1 MQPVASFQTL
11 GSETASRE
19 ALVAQGPEAEPG
31 VADFYAMFYPRL
43 VAALCLSAPDR
54 GEAEDAA
61 QEAFAR
67 LLRPGRWGSLGSPEA
82 WLYTV
87 GVNLLRRRW
96 RRLSRGRELLMGFAS
111 WQSPPDALEDTPER
125 LDLREAIS
133 ALPARYRDPLV
144 MFYLLDLPIAQVAAH
159 NGTSVGTVK
168 SQLSRGRDLL
178 AQRMAE
184 VSPS

>member
-1 MQPVASFQTL
+1 MEIAS
-11 GSETASRE
+11 EKRR
-19 ALVAQGPEAEPG
+19 LVAQDPEAEPEL
-31 VADFYAMFYPRL
+31 ADFYAMFYPRL
-43 VAALCLSAPDR
+43 VAALCLAAPDC

-67 LLRPGRWGSLGSPEA
+67 LLRPGRWGSLASPEA

-96 RRLSRGRELLMGFAS
+96 RRMSRTRERLTGFADRG
-111 WQSPPDALEDTPER
+111 PGPDAVEDAAQR
-125 LDLREAIS
+125 LDLREAIN

-144 MFYLLDLPIAQVAAH
+144 MFHLLGLPIAQIAAH
-159 NGTSVGTVK
+159 KDTSVGTVK

-178 AQRMAE
+178 AERLTE
-184 VSPS
+184 VNSS

>member
-1 MQPVASFQTL
+1 MAVD
-11 GSETASRE
+11 R
-19 ALVAQGPEAEPG
+19 EAEPD
-31 VADFYAMFYPRL
+31 VADFYAAFYPRL
-43 VAALCLSAPDR
+43 VAALCLAAPDR
-54 GEAEDAA
+54 DEAEDAA

-67 LLRPGRWGSLGSPEA
+67 LLCPGRLASLASPEA

-96 RRLSRGRELLMGFAS
+96 RRLSRGREPLTGFVGRDS
-111 WQSPPDALEDTPER
+111 SPDAFDNVFER
-125 LDLREAIS
+125 LDLREAMD

-144 MFYLLDLPIAQVAAH
+144 MFYLLDLPIAQIAAH

-178 AQRMAE
+178 AHRMAE

>member
-1 MQPVASFQTL
+1 MAS
-11 GSETASRE
+11 EKRR
-19 ALVAQGPEAEPG
+19 LVAQDPEAVPDL
-31 VADFYAMFYPRL
+31 ADFYAMFYPRL
-43 VAALCLSAPDR
+43 VAALCLAAPDR

-67 LLRPGRWGSLGSPEA
+67 LLRPGRWGLLASPEA

-96 RRLSRGRELLMGFAS
+96 RRLSRARDRLPISAERGP
-111 WQSPPDALEDTPER
+111 SPDELEDAAQR
-125 LDLREAIS
+125 LDLREAINT
-133 ALPARYRDPLV
+133 LPARYRDPLV
-144 MFYLLDLPIAQVAAH
+144 MFHLLDLPVAQIAAH
-159 NGTSVGTVK
+159 TGTSVGTVK

-178 AQRMAE
+178 AGRLAE